1 MAARLP
7 GHELVDPFGGLAD
20 LRAQGTADARRAG
33 DSFTD
38 DPLRILRAARFT
50 AQLGFTATPEVRA
63 AMSELAGLLA
73 PPKVSAER
81 I

>member
-1 MAARLP
+1 M
-7 GHELVDPFGGLAD
+7 
-20 LRAQGTADARRAG
+20 LRTPGTAEDFP
-33 DSFTD
+33 FTD

-50 AQLGFTATPEVRA
+50 AQLGFTVVPEVRA
-63 AMSELAGLLA
+63 AMTRLAGLLA